1 MGKTWAGVGREE
13 GWRDDRISC
22 YNAPAEG
29 DLLLQLAC
37 GQRAQANLQS
47 FYMT

>member
-1 MGKTWAGVGREE
+1 MVKTWAGVGREE

-29 DLLLQLAC
+29 DLLLQPADSELRPA
-37 GQRAQANLQS
+37 
-47 FYMT
+47 